1 MIRSHDWLTQL
12 HTTEIPLVSPILQVA
27 VDPLPRISVH
37 NITSDLTEDLYDHP
51 MAQDNSDFPLAENL
65 LDHPGSNTSLLT
77 KDLIM
82 DFSINPDLCDS
93 PIDWPPSSTFTS
105 FSFISETSSAL
116 VSESSLLLPS
126 SPKTKKQTGLSDF
139 FSKIPSEEFHTKWK
153 KRK

>member
-65 LDHPGSNTSLLT
+65 LDHPGSNPSLLT

-82 DFSINPDLCDS
+82 DFSIDPDLCDS
-93 PIDWPPSSTFTS
+93 PIDRPPVVCSC
-105 FSFISETSSAL
+105 
-116 VSESSLLLPS
+116 VSQSCDL
-126 SPKTKKQTGLSDF
+126 
-139 FSKIPSEEFHTKWK
+139 IM
-153 KRK
+153 